1 MMTIYWA
8 PARAK
13 SLIRPPTAGSV
24 GGWQLSTESRSRT
37 CYHPKTAISQ
47 DQPIFHDWRMR
58 RNKRLIFLPCSATF
72 QKSTRAPHG
81 TASQF
86 SSFPPPHSSCSLTSP
101 PPHKFPSYKSL
112 SWHLLCREPHLWW
125 HPSLCCFHWNTPSF
139 QKRKREEKIIG
150 IHLLCSGFQEL
161 Y

>member
-58 RNKRLIFLPCSATF
+58 GNKRLIFLPCSATF

-81 TASQF
+81 TGSQF
-86 SSFPPPHSSCSLTSP
+86 SSFPPPTALVPSRPLP
-101 PPHKFPSYKSL
+101 PINFLHTNLCLGICFVGNHIYDGIQVCVVSTEIHHL
-112 SWHLLCREPHLWW
+112 S
-125 HPSLCCFHWNTPSF
+125 
-139 QKRKREEKIIG
+139 KKGKEKKK
-150 IHLLCSGFQEL
+150 
-161 Y
+161 